1 LDFVVALLNLV
12 ELGQQN
18 VFSFRHNH
26 KRGSLKAKIA
36 HPASQETLLSPKTQL
51 SLLVFFFALFYVACA
66 VLLLESLY
74 SAGSIDI
81 LLLARIEGMAHRA
94 NLGVDFFGGTTGLE
108 RVAAAAVNHYLVVF
122 WMYSF
127 FHNFNST
134 K

>member
-1 LDFVVALLNLV
+1 V
-12 ELGQQN
+12 
-18 VFSFRHNH
+18 
-26 KRGSLKAKIA
+26 KAKIA
-36 HPASQETLLSPKTQL
+36 HPASRETLLSPKTQL
-51 SLLVFFFALFYVACA
+51 SLLVFFVLFYVACA

-81 LLLARIEGMAHRA
+81 FLLARIEGMAHGA
-94 NLGVDFFGGTTGLE
+94 NLSMDFFGCTTGLE
-108 RVAAAAVNHYLVVF
+108 GIAAAAVNYYFVVF

>member
-1 LDFVVALLNLV
+1 M
-12 ELGQQN
+12 
-18 VFSFRHNH
+18 
-26 KRGSLKAKIA
+26 
-36 HPASQETLLSPKTQL
+36 
-51 SLLVFFFALFYVACA
+51 LLVFFVLFYVACA

-74 SAGSIDI
+74 SPGGIDI
-81 LLLARIEGMAHRA
+81 FLLARIEGMAHRA